1 MREQHAAQIPENL
14 LGAQLLQTVQMTK
27 RTLALK
33 TGAAFEMK
41 PLYLRKLRQGRRMAR
56 IR

>member
-1 MREQHAAQIPENL
+1 MREQHAAQIAENL

-41 PLYLRKLRQGRRMAR
+41 PLYLRKLRQGRRVAR